1 MASRSGILIKRV
13 LGSCPLPCHSEHVER
28 ALFPFYTLP
37 FPCVRQIS
45 CQLGESIRASWGGR
59 AGRPAGALWLHPTL
73 EAGAL
78 RHCLSV
84 RTQAS
89 RSASHSTTAAAPN
102 GSVTTGPLLPA
113 LRRPYSPLWQTAE
126 LEIHTEPSA
135 GHRQGTPG
143 LRTKGG
149 VCITDNP
156 GPLANVSIDGIRF
169 LNQNRI
175 PKILFVHGHRDQE
188 RRPLTYV
195 CLLLHSRWVPPSPA
209 ALYKRWFY
217 ILNQAE
223 VHRSNACLSRHP
235 KWILAFVYL

>member
-1 MASRSGILIKRV
+1 M
-13 LGSCPLPCHSEHVER
+13 R
-28 ALFPFYTLP
+28 AL
-37 FPCVRQIS
+37 
-45 CQLGESIRASWGGR
+45 RASDFLPTWKKHQSLLRRQGR
-59 AGRPAGALWLHPTL
+59 AASWRALAPPHPRGWGA
-73 EAGAL
+73 AAF
-78 RHCLSV
+78 LSL

-89 RSASHSTTAAAPN
+89 HSASHSTTAGAPN
-102 GSVTTGPLLPA
+102 GSVTTGPLLPHFA
-113 LRRPYSPLWQTAE
+113 GPTVPCDRRRRWKS
-126 LEIHTEPSA
+126 TEPSA

-175 PKILFVHGHRDQE
+175 PKILFVHRHRDQE

-195 CLLLHSRWVPPSPA
+195 FLLLHSRWVPPSPA
-209 ALYKRWFY
+209 ALCKRWFY